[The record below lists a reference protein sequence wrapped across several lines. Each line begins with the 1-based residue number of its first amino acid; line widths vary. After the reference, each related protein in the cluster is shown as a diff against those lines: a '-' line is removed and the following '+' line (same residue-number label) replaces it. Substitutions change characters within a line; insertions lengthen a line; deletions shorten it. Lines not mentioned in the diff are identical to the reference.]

1 MDGRAAECAERFF
14 IAFLLMIVDTMVMKS
29 SIDRPTDVRPGESL
43 DVERLGPVLRDALDV
58 DGEVEVLQYPSGW
71 SNLTY
76 MLRIGDTDV
85 VLRRP
90 PFGSKPKTGHDMKR
104 EHDVLAALYGTYPY
118 CPRPLL
124 YCDDEAIVG
133 SPFYVMERIE
143 GVIVRR
149 DFPPELCL
157 SPADI
162 GAVFNRVI
170 DAQAE
175 LHAIDVGA
183 VGLEDFG
190 KPEGYVERQIKGWNR
205 RYRRA
210 RTPDVPDCEDVMA
223 WLEDNQP
230 ADSGHD
236 CLIHNDFR
244 LDNVVLD
251 PADPKRIV
259 GVLDW
264 EMATLG
270 DPLMDL
276 GASLAYWV
284 EQSDPPAFQAIRMM
298 PANAD
303 GAPTR
308 SEVVARYR
316 SKSGLEIGDFGF
328 YYCYGLFRL
337 AGIVQQIY
345 FRAYHGQTGD
355 PRFKELNLKVSLL
368 AEAAENVIDNR

>member
-1 MDGRAAECAERFF
+1 MND
-14 IAFLLMIVDTMVMKS
+14 V
-29 SIDRPTDVRPGESL
+29 IDRPIEVRPGETL
-43 DVERLGPVLRDALDV
+43 DVSRLVPYLRETLDFE
-58 DGEVEVLQYPSGW
+58 GEVEVLQYPSGF

-76 MLRIGDTDV
+76 MLRLGDREI

-104 EHDVLAALYGTYPY
+104 EHDVLAALQGAYPY
-118 CPRPLL
+118 CPKPLL
-124 YCDDEAIVG
+124 FCDDETIIG
-133 SPFYVMERIE
+133 SPFYVMERLE
-143 GVIVRR
+143 GIIVRR
-149 DFPPELCL
+149 DFPAELSL
-157 SPADI
+157 TNE
-162 GAVFNRVI
+162 GARTLFDRVV
-170 DAQAE
+170 DVHAE
-175 LHAIDVGA
+175 LHAIDPQA

-190 KPEGYVERQIKGWNR
+190 QPGGYIERQIGGWSE

-210 RTPDVPDCEDVMA
+210 RTPDVPDCENIMA
-223 WLEDNQP
+223 WLENNRP
-230 ADSGHD
+230 VDSGRG
-236 CLIHNDFR
+236 CIIHNDFR

-251 PADPKRIV
+251 PVDPQRIV

-284 EQSDPPAFQAIRMM
+284 EKDDPPAIQAMRMM
-298 PANAD
+298 PTTAD

-308 SEVVARYR
+308 TEVVARYSR
-316 SKSGLEIGDFGF
+316 MSGHEVDDFSF

-345 FRAYHGQTGD
+345 FRSYHGQTED
-355 PRFKELNLKVSLL
+355 PRFKNLNLWVSVL
-368 AEAAENVIDNR
+368 AEAAERLI